1 MSLERIPITY
11 PDCKLVCLIHSEAKQ
26 TKMLEFGAEKD
37 LMQGWARRTGS
48 LCSEYLE
55 LPEGFQQSIFK
66 SQGKERGFRVCDQL
80 TSWQAVGILGE
91 SIVVGQRGTI

>member
-37 LMQGWARRTGS
+37 LMQG
-48 LCSEYLE
+48 
-55 LPEGFQQSIFK
+55 
-66 SQGKERGFRVCDQL
+66 
-80 TSWQAVGILGE
+80 
-91 SIVVGQRGTI
+91 